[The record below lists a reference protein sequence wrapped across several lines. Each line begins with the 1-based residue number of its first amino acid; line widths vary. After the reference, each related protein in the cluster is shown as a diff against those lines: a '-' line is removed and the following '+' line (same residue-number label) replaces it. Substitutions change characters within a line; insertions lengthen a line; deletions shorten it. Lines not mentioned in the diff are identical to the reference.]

1 MTSTKLL
8 KQGAC
13 LIMFAQPLPPQDTPS
28 SCAAPCARPPLDAEG
43 CSPKSS
49 VNAAMSRKYHSPNS
63 QTRAG
68 LDEEHSLNLH
78 RDVVRQCPSDR
89 RVPQSLAPD
98 IRKEFRATVHHLWVG
113 LEALRS

>member
-49 VNAAMSRKYHSPNS
+49 VNAAMSRKYHSPS
-63 QTRAG
+63 QFTASISTG
-68 LDEEHSLNLH
+68 MSSGSAHPTAA
-78 RDVVRQCPSDR
+78 CPNAT
-89 RVPQSLAPD
+89 VLAPD